1 MFFEKGRDEHR
12 TICQKLWP
20 SLLLKHFWQ
29 LLFFLIPIGILIAA
43 PVIAIHAW
51 SNDATDK

>member
-20 SLLLKHFWQ
+20 SWLLKHFWQ

-51 SNDATDK
+51 SNDAADK